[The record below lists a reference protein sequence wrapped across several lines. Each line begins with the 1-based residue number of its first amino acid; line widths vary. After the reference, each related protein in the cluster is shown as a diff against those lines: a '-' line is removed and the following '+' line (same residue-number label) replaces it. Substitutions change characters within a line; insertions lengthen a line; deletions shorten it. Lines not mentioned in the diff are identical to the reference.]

1 MKLLIK
7 VVLVLRGTVLKR
19 QLVKVLLGLASVVAV
34 LVPQR
39 LAVLGIEVIRI
50 RAVLTKIA

>member
-34 LVPQR
+34 LVSQR
-39 LAVLGIEVIRI
+39 LAVLGVEVIGI